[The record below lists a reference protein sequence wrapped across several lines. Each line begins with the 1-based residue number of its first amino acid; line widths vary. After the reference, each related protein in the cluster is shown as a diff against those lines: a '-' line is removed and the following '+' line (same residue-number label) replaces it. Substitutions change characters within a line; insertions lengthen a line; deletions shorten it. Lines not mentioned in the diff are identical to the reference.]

1 MERTAEAKR
10 WLSTAEKLLA
20 ARDHLGAKSF
30 AIRVREVYP
39 GLETV
44 DDLVAVADTLHA
56 AEQRI
61 NNQYDW
67 YAILQLPRYTQNMEL
82 VATQYRRLALLLNPH
97 RNRLPH
103 SDEAFQLVTEAWAVL
118 SNQTR
123 RNFFHSELNMF
134 ARYDF
139 GAPAG
144 PGSGSGQLFERQF
157 FQSHQQPQPPPPPP
171 PQQQPPPPQPPQPL
185 QPKPQQHSQS
195 QSHSLPQWQFHPP
208 QPKFQTQAQP
218 QVQTQS
224 REQTP
229 PQPQSR
235 EQLLPQPQFQPQQQ
249 QHHQMKEQPQ
259 PQPQPQLQQSQSKEH
274 TQPQSQPLPQ
284 QQPQP
289 ARKNLGTIDGRVEE
303 NEEEEERPNL
313 NNVAESTRASLPTE
327 TIEEAEYEGESFWTA
342 CPYCYVLYE
351 YPKGY
356 EECVLR
362 CQNCKR
368 AFHAAV
374 IPSPPVRGK
383 EDTYFCCWGFFPLGF
398 SGNAKDV
405 SGSSGWTPF
414 SPMFSCPIQTPGN
427 RNDDGKGKRPRGG
440 SPRFIYRDDDIFV
453 ELSDDSDESDDADW
467 RNTRRLKRTR
477 TSTRSRNTP
486 TKNAKTTTTTTN
498 TTRVTRASQNVGAR
512 DNGSSANGENVN
524 GAIGSSKG
532 PQSRGELRKTKA
544 VASGGKKKGAVERS
558 KLDLNVEFSNDVEE
572 SATTGVKNKG
582 REAGHGEE
590 DNIEGNGFFEGLDE
604 FLSSLPIL
612 NVVGDDKVKAA

>member
-144 PGSGSGQLFERQF
+144 PGSGS
-157 FQSHQQPQPPPPPP
+157 
-171 PQQQPPPPQPPQPL
+171 
-185 QPKPQQHSQS
+185 
-195 QSHSLPQWQFHPP
+195 
-208 QPKFQTQAQP
+208 AQP

-289 ARKNLGTIDGRVEE
+289 ARKDLGTIDGRVEE

-427 RNDDGKGKRPRGG
+427 RSDDGKGKRPRGG

-486 TKNAKTTTTTTN
+486 TKNAKTTSTTTN